1 MRFEFV
7 YRVFLNYFWV
17 FINEKHP
24 NELIEEEDEEDN
36 YANEQ
41 FLMPLLERIGSF
53 TKKDF
58 IDEVTRN
65 L

>member
-1 MRFEFV
+1 VRFEFV
-7 YRVFLNYFWV
+7 YRVFLNYIWV

-36 YANEQ
+36 DANEQ

-53 TKKDF
+53 TKK
-58 IDEVTRN
+58 
-65 L
+65 

>member
-7 YRVFLNYFWV
+7 YRVFLNYIWV

-36 YANEQ
+36 DANEQ